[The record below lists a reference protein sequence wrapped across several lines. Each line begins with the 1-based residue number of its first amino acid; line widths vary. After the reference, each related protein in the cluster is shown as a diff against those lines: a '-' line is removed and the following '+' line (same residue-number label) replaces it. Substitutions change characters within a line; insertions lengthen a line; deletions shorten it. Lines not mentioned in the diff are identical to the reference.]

1 MPRKEGPSIEE
12 RMQRAKELFEFKER
26 RKQKNLEEL
35 YTSKIYKLARKTSIV
50 FLWISQLI
58 LIDWILP
65 YKEDSDKIA
74 GVTVNTNAISL
85 PNKEIF
91 LKTKNGYNFKVELPK
106 GIQKPSAGD
115 SIIVCKSFLL
125 HDFKKVIA
133 VAAKE
138 SFLIT
143 SAITY
148 KFIAYLLIGFILAVM
163 FVFVKN
169 IEVKVFAWIVS
180 IYTAS
185 ASLFFLFYIIA
196 GFL

>member
-12 RMQRAKELFEFKER
+12 RMQRAKELFEFKEK
-26 RKQKNLEEL
+26 RKQKNLQEL
-35 YTSKIYKLARKTSIV
+35 YASGIYKLARKTSIV

-58 LIDWILP
+58 LIDWVLP
-65 YKEDSDKIA
+65 YKEDSDKIT
-74 GVTVNTNAISL
+74 GVTINTNTISL

-91 LKTKNGYNFKVELPK
+91 LKTKNGYNFKVELPS

-115 SIIVCKSFLL
+115 TIIVYKSFLL
-125 HDFKKVIA
+125 HDFKKVNA
-133 VAAKE
+133 VATKE

-148 KFIAYLLIGFILAVM
+148 KFIAYLLIGFILAAM

-169 IEVKVFAWIVS
+169 IEVEVFAWIVS
-180 IYTAS
+180 IYTS
-185 ASLFFLFYIIA
+185 FASLFFLFYIIA